1 MVRKHFETQKINIE
15 ILYNKNKAK
24 ILFDRFLSGEL
35 DFKTFKQ
42 GLDLLTGKERKNYED
57 LNYV

>member
-1 MVRKHFETQKINIE
+1 MVRKNFETQKINIE

-42 GLDLLTGKERKNYED
+42 GLDLLTDKERKNYED